1 MNLRIQQLPSLP
13 TLSNLKHR
21 EREKK
26 KKSLKNKITKQ
37 SMSVVRQFQIA

>member
-21 EREKK
+21 EREREKK
-26 KKSLKNKITKQ
+26 KKDLKIK
-37 SMSVVRQFQIA
+37 